1 MSDVIA
7 NRGSISGN
15 ITSGVGEVSGGTV
28 TKGKSLQAGEVARNV
43 NANRDYQL
51 LENKPTINGTELF
64 DNYNEIDPTV
74 PEWAKAETKPT
85 YTYDEVGAVGAENE
99 IHINE
104 IDRMFA
110 TVFGE

>member
-1 MSDVIA
+1 MSDIVA
-7 NRGSISGN
+7 NKGSISGEV
-15 ITSGVGEVSGGTV
+15 SSVGEVSGGTV
-28 TKGKSLQAGEVARNV
+28 TKGKSLSAGEVARNT
-43 NANRDYQL
+43 NSNRDYQNL
-51 LENKPTINGTELF
+51 DNKPTINGTELF
-64 DNYNEIDPTV
+64 DNYDEIDPTV
-74 PEWAKAETKPT
+74 PEWAKQETKPT

>member
-1 MSDVIA
+1 MSDIIT
-7 NRGSISGN
+7 NKGLISGEV
-15 ITSGVGEVSGGTV
+15 SSVGEVSGGTV
-28 TKGKSLQAGEVARNV
+28 TKGKSLSAGEVAMNTGGT
-43 NANRDYQL
+43 NDYNRL
-51 LENKPTINGTELF
+51 INHPTMDGR
-64 DNYNEIDPTV
+64 EIIGDIREQDPTV
-74 PEWAKAETKPT
+74 PEWAKQETKPT